1 MSCWGWSLRQLHF
14 LVEDDDEFWSLLL
27 LLLLLLLVLLRVF
40 SSLSMII
47 RPWPGGRR
55 SKLIILQ
62 PHSLFLFLLFLL
74 TSISCGDSGASLPFA
89 VEAAAP
95 RVVNDNDVAM
105 NSSIVY

>member
-1 MSCWGWSLRQLHF
+1 MLGWIVGRFVSCWGWSLRQLHF
-14 LVEDDDEFWSLLL
+14 LVEEDDEFWSLLLL

-62 PHSLFLFLLFLL
+62 PHSLFLL
-74 TSISCGDSGASLPFA
+74 TSCGDSGASLPFA
-89 VEAAAP
+89 VEAAA

-105 NSSIVY
+105 P

>member
-1 MSCWGWSLRQLHF
+1 MLGWIVGRFVSCWGWSLRQLHF

-27 LLLLLLLVLLRVF
+27 LLLLLLLLRVF

-62 PHSLFLFLLFLL
+62 PHSLFLL
-74 TSISCGDSGASLPFA
+74 TSISCGGASLPFA
-89 VEAAAP
+89 VEAAA